1 MLAGNT
7 EVPYSLSR
15 ALTLSHSH
23 AHSHARCRTRITTR
37 TRSRIWPNRHRHVT
51 DTTAADWN
59 CVNRSVVTCPDVS
72 GLYHHDRCGHRL
84 KAFIFLTPV
93 TEQTHPTR
101 VAVGSQ
107 NTQYWTY
114 NDQTVSR
121 LADDYVESNYHVRPM
136 LGEIGEGFIFD
147 TNSIHRA
154 TMVGEGGH
162 RESLIFEFNPKAK
175 SSFLKNSPCGNTTMG

>member
-1 MLAGNT
+1 MNSVIATHDLPEVHKDLLPRVLPRLTDLAREYLGEDAELT
-7 EVPYSLSR
+7 WYSNSPVKGLR
-15 ALTLSHSH
+15 L
-23 AHSHARCRTRITTR
+23 
-37 TRSRIWPNRHRHVT
+37 PQKF
-51 DTTAADWN
+51 
-59 CVNRSVVTCPDVS
+59 PDMGGAYFS
-72 GLYHHDRCGHRL
+72 GMYHHDRCGHRL

-114 NDQTVSR
+114 NDQMVSR